1 MKNPSQPIPHNWAAR
16 FFTVWGGQA
25 FSLFGSALVQ
35 FALVW
40 YLTKQTG
47 SATILATAT
56 LVAMLPQILLGPFAG
71 ALVDRWNRR
80 VIMMV
85 ADGGIALATVLLAYL
100 FANGHVQIWHIYAIM
115 MVRSLGGAFH
125 YPAMQASTSLMVP
138 EKQLT
143 RISGANQ
150 TLMGAIN
157 IIAPPTG
164 ALLLEVLPMQ
174 GVLAIDIVTA
184 LIAISPLV
192 FISIPQPARSAETQ
206 EENGESKP
214 AGFMQ
219 DVREGLRYVA
229 TWPGLLAILIM
240 ATVINFLLT
249 PTGALMPLLVTK
261 HFGLGALEFGLMDSA
276 WGFGVIIGGLIL
288 STWGGFKRKVA
299 TSMMGI
305 IGIGLG
311 VTVVGLTPA
320 DLYWLAI
327 AGMAFSGIMNPI
339 TNGPLFALVQSN
351 VRPDMQ
357 GRVMSLIMSAATAMT
372 PLSLMV
378 AGPLSDAIGI
388 RTWFWFGGLICLLMG
403 IGAFFVPAIMNVENN
418 RNGKTDISDEIQ
430 ALAASAD

>member
-1 MKNPSQPIPHNWAAR
+1 MKHPSQPIPHNWAAR

-47 SATILATAT
+47 SATVLATAT
-56 LVAMLPQILLGPFAG
+56 LVAMLPQIVLGPFAG

-80 VIMMV
+80 IIMMV
-85 ADGGIALATVLLAYL
+85 ADGGIALATVLLIYL
-100 FANGHVQIWHIYAIM
+100 FASGQEQIWHIYVIM
-115 MVRSLGGAFH
+115 MIRSLGSAFH

-138 EKQLT
+138 EKHLT

-150 TLMGAIN
+150 TLQGAIN
-157 IIAPPTG
+157 IVAPPTG

-174 GVLAIDIVTA
+174 GVLSIDIATA
-184 LIAISPLV
+184 LLAILPLAFIA
-192 FISIPQPARSAETQ
+192 IPQPVRTDESGQ
-206 EENGESKP
+206 EKAQGS
-214 AGFMQ
+214 FMA

-229 TWPGLLAILIM
+229 SWPGLLAILVM

-249 PTGALMPLLVTK
+249 PTSALMPLLITK

-288 STWGGFKRKVA
+288 GAWGGFKRKVA

-311 VTVVGLTPA
+311 VTIVGLTPA
-320 DLYWLAI
+320 NLYSLAV
-327 AGMAFSGIMNPI
+327 AGMAFAGIMNPI
-339 TNGPLFALVQSN
+339 TNGPLFALIQST
-351 VRPDMQ
+351 VKPDMQ
-357 GRVMSLIMSAATAMT
+357 GRVMSLVMSAATAMS

-378 AGPLSDAIGI
+378 AGPLSDSIGI
-388 RTWFWFGGLICLLMG
+388 RTWFWFGGILCLVMG
-403 IGAFFVPAIMNVENN
+403 LGAFFVPAIMNVENN
-418 RNGKTDISDEIQ
+418 RNGSDKVKSMAI
-430 ALAASAD
+430 AAD

>member
-1 MKNPSQPIPHNWAAR
+1 MRNSSHPIPHNWAAR

-40 YLTKQTG
+40 HLTKQTG

-56 LVAMLPQILLGPFAG
+56 LVAMLPQIVLGPFAG

-80 VIMMV
+80 IIMMV
-85 ADGGIALATVLLAYL
+85 ADGVIALATVFLIYL
-100 FANGHVQIWHIYAIM
+100 FASGQVQIWHIYAIM
-115 MVRSLGGAFH
+115 MIRSLGGAFH

-138 EKQLT
+138 EKYLM

-150 TLMGAIN
+150 TLQGAIN
-157 IIAPPTG
+157 IVAPPTG
-164 ALLLEVLPMQ
+164 ALLLEMLPMQ
-174 GVLAIDIVTA
+174 GVLVIDIGTA
-184 LIAISPLV
+184 MLAILPLA
-192 FISIPQPARSAETQ
+192 FIHIPQPVRANEIEQVS
-206 EENGESKP
+206 GS
-214 AGFMQ
+214 FMK
-219 DVREGLRYVA
+219 DVREGLQYVA
-229 TWPGLLAILIM
+229 SWPGLLAILIM

-249 PTGALMPLLVTK
+249 PTGALMPLLITK

-288 STWGGFKRKVA
+288 SLWGGFKRKVA

-311 VTVVGLTPA
+311 VTVVGFAPGNM
-320 DLYWLAI
+320 YWLAI
-327 AGMAFSGIMNPI
+327 AGIAFSGVMNPI
-339 TNGPLFALVQSN
+339 TNGPLFALVQST
-351 VRPDMQ
+351 VKPEMQ
-357 GRVMSLIMSAATAMT
+357 GRVMSLIISAATAMS

-388 RTWFWFGGLICLLMG
+388 RSWFWFGGVICLLMG
-403 IGAFFVPAIMNVENN
+403 IAAFFVPAIMNVENN
-418 RNGKTDISDEIQ
+418 RDGHLSKSDDKP
-430 ALAASAD
+430 ALAIAAD